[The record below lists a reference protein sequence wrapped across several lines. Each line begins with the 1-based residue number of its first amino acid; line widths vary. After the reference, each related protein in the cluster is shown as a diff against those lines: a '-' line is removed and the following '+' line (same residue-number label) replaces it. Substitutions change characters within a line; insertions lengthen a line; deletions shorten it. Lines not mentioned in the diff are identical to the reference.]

1 MTKVGMR
8 ASLDDMFSGYWIFSP
23 DAAFI
28 VSDSCD
34 KTAARFLKNRIPK
47 QSPHCCTIVR
57 EEDQQLNRMPAQ
69 TPDVLKITQVKLST
83 FLIAILKQLIYSEK
97 KWKLKIFRFYWM
109 HESAMSTLC
118 RAKILY
124 RKNRLHLVLYF
135 FIWILFLVWITQ
147 VNSLI

>member
-47 QSPHCCTIVR
+47 QSPHCCTVVR
-57 EEDQQLNRMPAQ
+57 EEDQWLNRMPAQ
-69 TPDVLKITQVKLST
+69 TPDVLKITQVKCMHL
-83 FLIAILKQLIYSEK
+83 FNCYFEAVDLLRK
-97 KWKLKIFRFYWM
+97 KVKI
-109 HESAMSTLC
+109 
-118 RAKILY
+118 
-124 RKNRLHLVLYF
+124 KNLQVL
-135 FIWILFLVWITQ
+135 L
-147 VNSLI
+147 NA